1 MIGRRGSHRAAEYT
15 ARRARPSGHMLAANA
30 LPLTLSEQLDA
41 MLLGWLE
48 RRAAREEAERP
59 GLRSRALVIVAD
71 AVMPELE
78 RFCASWQMTLRRS
91 PRADGA
97 SSVVHVDG
105 PALPVQGL
113 CEIAAMYRRS

>member
-1 MIGRRGSHRAAEYT
+1 
-15 ARRARPSGHMLAANA
+15 MLAANA

-48 RRAAREEAERP
+48 RRAARQEPARP
-59 GLRSRALVIVAD
+59 GLRSSALVIVAD
-71 AVMPELE
+71 AVLPELE

-113 CEIAAMYRRS
+113 FEIAAMYRRS

>member
-1 MIGRRGSHRAAEYT
+1 
-15 ARRARPSGHMLAANA
+15 MLAANA

-48 RRAAREEAERP
+48 RRAARQEPARP
-59 GLRSRALVIVAD
+59 GLRLSALVIVAD
-71 AVMPELE
+71 AVLPELE

-113 CEIAAMYRRS
+113 FEIAALYRRS